1 MTANNSSYNNDDDND
16 NNNDNYSYD
25 DNKYDDDTFGDTSND
40 NNNNDDDSSDYNN
53 DDDDATSDTSVDN
66 DMRNEDN
73 NEQCLGKTKLVA
85 TKKVHDL
92 FCLFLT
98 SNDIMTEATTL
109 LCSMQQS
116 LIYIFNFR
124 IISSTRNLI
133 ENTLLHHCEGK
144 LKSIVEMRKKT

>member
-1 MTANNSSYNNDDDND
+1 MTANNSSYNKDDDNY

-40 NNNNDDDSSDYNN
+40 NNNDDDSSNYNN
-53 DDDDATSDTSVDN
+53 DDGDAISDTSVDN

-109 LCSMQQS
+109 FCSMQQS
-116 LIYIFNFR
+116 FIYIF
-124 IISSTRNLI
+124 
-133 ENTLLHHCEGK
+133 
-144 LKSIVEMRKKT
+144 